1 MRQMR
6 YLLLAPA
13 ALLAMACGRGDDS
26 KQLDA
31 ALSNDLALASAAQ
44 PYQPQQFVSPVEQ
57 GYGMNPYGYNPY
69 NPYAPQQY
77 QAMARAPYGYTPA
90 PVYSAPRPVSTVRRT
105 SSGAVSTRQA
115 EPVRHTQRDALIGA
129 TAGAII
135 GATSSRNKVQGGLI
149 GAAAGGLL
157 GGIIGHTVDVDH
169 Q

>member
-1 MRQMR
+1 MRQIR

-13 ALLAMACGRGDDS
+13 ALLAIACSRGADS
-26 KQLDA
+26 KQLDQ

-44 PYQPQQFVSPVEQ
+44 PYQPQQFVSPMEQ

-69 NPYAPQQY
+69 NPYAQAPQQY
-77 QAMARAPYGYTPA
+77 QTMARAPYGYPA
-90 PVYSAPRPVSTVRRT
+90 PVYTATRPASTVRRT
-105 SSGAVSTRQA
+105 SSGTVAARQA
-115 EPVRHTQRDALIGA
+115 EPVRHTKRDALIGA

-169 Q
+169 